1 MLARGFSLALPL
13 LLVLS
18 PLVLSHVGAPC
29 FIPAS
34 SAGLSTTA
42 TTRAMRLA
50 PHTTST
56 SACQRL
62 LLLLASHPKRR
73 NLLPHIPSTSTL
85 RASLHGG
92 TITSTRGATPPMAPA
107 ASPLL
112 PRISSTSSTSSTSR
126 RLQHLA
132 ASPTGTSPTNP
143 IARGPT
149 GEPSPRPALRRAVGS
164 NMKTLPRTNKEDGD
178 LISTTRSPLPSASS
192 SSSED
197 TIFALATGNAGP
209 AGVAVVRISG
219 PLSAQVLQ
227 ALTSAANLSSVTA
240 AEASAGGDAGVAA
253 SAAPAVVNGGGAGRR
268 LPPFPAARRAVV
280 RRLYDPATGDLLDE
294 ALVLWMPGPRSFTGE
309 DTVELHTHGSRA
321 VINGVLDALAGMGAA
336 SGMRR
341 VRLAERGEF
350 TQRAYGNGRM
360 DLTGVEGLADLI
372 AADTA
377 AQRKQALKQMGG
389 ALRDMYEEWRHQL
402 KGCLAH
408 AEAVIDFGDD
418 EEDVGGDAAFAA
430 MMPRVR
436 GLAAEIDRHLR
447 DGGRGEIVRSGV
459 RVAIVGPPNAGK
471 SSLLNLLAARPAAI
485 VSPVAGTTRDVVEVQ
500 MDIAGLPVTLSD
512 TAGLP
517 KATDDEIEREG
528 MRRARS
534 AVDNAH
540 LAIFV
545 VDATNTDGATAL
557 LGKLREEAKEAE
569 AEAAA
574 TAAQRDDAAE
584 MEGVFGSGSSGGG
597 SAALDDLIVVA
608 NKADLALTLLEG
620 ESGEAEHHEQ
630 ELTSLA
636 TAAAAAAAAAAAGPG
651 RTAEAVGSR
660 AGAAEMDGVGAATR
674 GTEGDEEGRSGGGGR
689 VWKLSCKTKEGLD
702 GFMEHLEAEVRSR
715 FQGAADD
722 ESPLITRRRH
732 RQHVEACLL
741 ALRAAQRPQMPL
753 DLAAEEL
760 RIASSELGRITG
772 AVGVEEL
779 LDVIFRDFCIGK

>member
-1 MLARGFSLALPL
+1 VSLVVLSAKHHEMLARGFSLALPL

-29 FIPAS
+29 FVPAS
-34 SAGLSTTA
+34 SAGSSSTA

-56 SACQRL
+56 PACQRL
-62 LLLLASHPKRR
+62 LLLLASHPRRR
-73 NLLPHIPSTSTL
+73 NLLPYIPSTSTL

-92 TITSTRGATPPMAPA
+92 TIASTCGATPPMAPA

-112 PRISSTSSTSSTSR
+112 PLISSSSSSSSSR
-126 RLQHLA
+126 RQQHRA
-132 ASPTGTSPTNP
+132 ASPTGTSPTSP
-143 IARGPT
+143 IAGGPT

-164 NMKTLPRTNKEDGD
+164 NMKTPARTNKEDGD
-178 LISTTRSPLPSASS
+178 LIGTTRSPLPSPSS

-219 PLSAQVLQ
+219 PMSAQVLQ
-227 ALTSAANLSSVTA
+227 ALTSATSLSSVTPP
-240 AEASAGGDAGVAA
+240 EASAGGDAGVTAA
-253 SAAPAVVNGGGAGRR
+253 AAPAVVDGGGAGRR

-512 TAGLP
+512 TAGLRE
-517 KATDDEIEREG
+517 ATDDEVEREG

-557 LGKLREEAKEAE
+557 LGKLREEAKEAKE

-584 MEGVFGSGSSGGG
+584 TEGVFGSGSSGGG

-608 NKADLALTLLEG
+608 NKADLARTLLEG
-620 ESGEAEHHEQ
+620 ESGQADHHER
-630 ELTSLA
+630 ELTSL
-636 TAAAAAAAAAAAGPG
+636 AAAAAAATAASGPG

-660 AGAAEMDGVGAATR
+660 AGTAETDGLRTATR
-674 GTEGDEEGRSGGGGR
+674 GTEGDEEGTSGGGGR
-689 VWKLSCKTKEGLD
+689 VWKVSCKTKEGLD

-722 ESPLITRRRH
+722 ESPLITR
-732 RQHVEACLL
+732 
-741 ALRAAQRPQMPL
+741 
-753 DLAAEEL
+753 
-760 RIASSELGRITG
+760 
-772 AVGVEEL
+772 
-779 LDVIFRDFCIGK
+779 

>member
-1 MLARGFSLALPL
+1 
-13 LLVLS
+13 
-18 PLVLSHVGAPC
+18 
-29 FIPAS
+29 
-34 SAGLSTTA
+34 
-42 TTRAMRLA
+42 
-50 PHTTST
+50 
-56 SACQRL
+56 
-62 LLLLASHPKRR
+62 
-73 NLLPHIPSTSTL
+73 
-85 RASLHGG
+85 
-92 TITSTRGATPPMAPA
+92 
-107 ASPLL
+107 
-112 PRISSTSSTSSTSR
+112 
-126 RLQHLA
+126 
-132 ASPTGTSPTNP
+132 
-143 IARGPT
+143 
-149 GEPSPRPALRRAVGS
+149 
-164 NMKTLPRTNKEDGD
+164 MKTPPRTNKEDGD
-178 LISTTRSPLPSASS
+178 LIGTARSPLPSPSS

-227 ALTSAANLSSVTA
+227 ALTSATTLSSATA
-240 AEASAGGDAGVAA
+240 AEASAGRDAGVAA
-253 SAAPAVVNGGGAGRR
+253 AAAAPAVVNGGGAGRR

-321 VINGVLDALAGMGAA
+321 VINGVLDALAAMGAA
-336 SGMRR
+336 SGLRR

-360 DLTGVEGLADLI
+360 DLTGVEGLADLV

-418 EEDVGGDAAFAA
+418 EEDVGGDAAFSA

-512 TAGLP
+512 TAGLRE
-517 KATDDEIEREG
+517 ATDDEIEREG

-569 AEAAA
+569 AEAEAA
-574 TAAQRDDAAE
+574 VTAAQRDYAAE
-584 MEGVFGSGSSGGG
+584 TEGVFGGGSSGGG

-620 ESGEAEHHEQ
+620 ESGEADHHER
-630 ELTSLA
+630 ELTSL
-636 TAAAAAAAAAAAGPG
+636 AAAAAAATAASGPG
-651 RTAEAVGSR
+651 TTAEAVGSR
-660 AGAAEMDGVGAATR
+660 AGAAETDGVGAATR
-674 GTEGDEEGRSGGGGR
+674 GTEGDEEGTSGSGGR
-689 VWKLSCKTKEGLD
+689 VWKVSCKTKEGLD